1 MSTDSWLEWP
11 LNRSSGPVF
20 GYSRCC
26 PSLLCLPRTSTGKSP
41 WNPKSKMNEI
51 DSTGF
56 SNLKL
61 DNHRTSRFHGASR
74 CCGLTDFVSEDVSL
88 LKKLY
93 RKLSGLHEALSSEGP
108 DEAGQAIEQ
117 QYGDQLRELKGAISR
132 GAKDRY
138 SASIRSVVHDV
149 LGGSL
154 TVLLWMLQD
163 DLGDPDPRRTTK
175 FLAGDHLKMMRNA
188 IHGLD
193 DAARALDQGGGLHG
207 VPYLRD
213 RWSAARLRND
223 SGAVEI
229 NFSSDT
235 DIAFAEICFEFS
247 TVQRVIYNMLSNACT
262 HTANQRV
269 DFDVSE
275 ITEGNDSNV
284 RFIISNLVSEDLSRR
299 LSDASSVF
307 DTEFSTSGGG
317 LGLSIC
323 ADLVS
328 EAYGLESAMTALSEQ
343 YVGVEI
349 QGQRVVVWFHW
360 PGLIE
365 ST

>member
-1 MSTDSWLEWP
+1 
-11 LNRSSGPVF
+11 
-20 GYSRCC
+20 
-26 PSLLCLPRTSTGKSP
+26 
-41 WNPKSKMNEI
+41 MNEI

-61 DNHRTSRFHGASR
+61 ENHRSSRFHGASR
-74 CCGLTDFVSEDVSL
+74 CCSLSDFASEDASL
-88 LKKLY
+88 LKELY
-93 RKLSGLHEALSSEGP
+93 RKLSGLHEALSAERP

-117 QYGDQLRELKGAISR
+117 QYGDQLRELMGAISR

-154 TVLLWMLQD
+154 TVLLWMFQD
-163 DLGDPDPRRTTK
+163 DLGNPDPRRTTK

-193 DAARALDQGGGLHG
+193 DVARARDQGGGLHG

-223 SGAVEI
+223 SGPVEI

-235 DIAFAEICFEFS
+235 DIAFAENCFEFS

-262 HTANQRV
+262 HTANERV

-275 ITEGNDSNV
+275 ISEGNDANV
-284 RFIISNLVSEDLSRR
+284 RFIISNRVTEDMSRR

-317 LGLSIC
+317 LGLNIC

-328 EAYGLESAMTALSEQ
+328 EAYGLESAMTALTNQ
-343 YVGVEI
+343 YVGVEV
-349 QGQRVVVWFHW
+349 QGQRVAVWFHW
-360 PGLIE
+360 PGIRE
-365 ST
+365 NT

>member
-1 MSTDSWLEWP
+1 
-11 LNRSSGPVF
+11 
-20 GYSRCC
+20 
-26 PSLLCLPRTSTGKSP
+26 
-41 WNPKSKMNEI
+41 MNEI

-56 SNLKL
+56 SDIKL

-74 CCGLTDFVSEDVSL
+74 CCSLSDFTGEDASL
-88 LKKLY
+88 LKALY
-93 RKLSGLHEALSSEGP
+93 RKLSGLHEVLSAEDS
-108 DEAGQAIEQ
+108 DADGQAIAQ
-117 QYGDQLRELKGAISR
+117 QYGDQLRELMSAITR
-132 GAKDRY
+132 GAKDQY
-138 SASIRSVVHDV
+138 SSDIRSVVHDV

-154 TVLLWMLQD
+154 TVLLWMLQG

-175 FLAGDHLKMMRNA
+175 FLAGDHLKIMRNA
-188 IHGLD
+188 LHGLD
-193 DAARALDQGGGLHG
+193 DPARILDLGGGFHG

-213 RWSAARLRND
+213 RWNATRLRND
-223 SGAVEI
+223 RGAVDI
-229 NFSSDT
+229 NFTSDT
-235 DIAFAEICFEFS
+235 DIAFAENCFEFS

-262 HTANQRV
+262 HIVDQRV
-269 DFDVSE
+269 DFDVNE
-275 ITEGNDSNV
+275 IVDGNDANV

-299 LSDASSVF
+299 INEASSVF

-328 EAYGLESAMTALSEQ
+328 EAYGLESAMTALKEQ

-349 QGQRVVVWFHW
+349 HGQRVVVWFHW
-360 PGLIE
+360 PGLRV